1 MRQRYFDIIFIAAM
15 VVLSLMARI
24 ALLPLE
30 SVDWEGPVS
39 GWVHRIQE
47 LGAWNSL
54 GVAVSD
60 YTSSYMYVLCLISGF
75 SNSLVATKAAS
86 IVFDYAAAFVI
97 FLLIKQLTGD
107 RRKSIL
113 ASAIFLFC
121 PTILINS
128 AWWANCD
135 IHYAFFTLLAL
146 LFLFKDKGALC
157 CIMMGIAYSFKQ
169 QAIFILPFL
178 VILCAKGKT
187 IKAWHFLLIPIVFVL
202 IQVPACIA
210 GRPLIELL
218 RVYYLQAGE
227 YPWCT
232 MNFPNIYEFLDETLF
247 HWHNMKEMTAF
258 GLAFSFGA
266 MGVFAWW
273 MYSQKFRMTGEIL
286 VTMALFSVSLA
297 LFTLPHMHERYGF
310 IVDMLAIIYAVQR
323 PSKTPIAIGYISV
336 SLLSYM
342 WFLHSAI
349 LIPHIYLAAALMVLN
364 ALVCMDLAKQI
375 KENPS

>member
-1 MRQRYFDIIFIAAM
+1 MKDKTIDILFIAAAL
-15 VVLSLMARI
+15 VLSLLARI
-24 ALLPLE
+24 ELLPLE
-30 SVDWEGPVS
+30 SVDWQGPVS

-75 SNSLVATKAAS
+75 SNSLFATKAAS

-113 ASAIFLFC
+113 GMGLFLLC
-121 PTILINS
+121 PTIIVNS
-128 AWWANCD
+128 AWWCNCD

-146 LFLFKDKGALC
+146 LFLFKDKGAMC

-178 VILCAKGKT
+178 VILSAKRKT
-187 IKAWHFLLIPIVFVL
+187 IKPWHFLLIPVVFVL
-202 IQVPACIA
+202 IQLPAVIA
-210 GRPLIELL
+210 GRPLMELL

-232 MNFPNIYEFLDETLF
+232 MNFPNFYEFLDETLF

-258 GLAFSFGA
+258 GLCFSFGV
-266 MGVFAWW
+266 MGLFAWW
-273 MYSQKFRMTGEIL
+273 MFTQKFRMTNQIL

-310 IVDMLAIIYAVQR
+310 IVDILAILYAFVR
-323 PSKTPIAIGYISV
+323 PSKAPVALGYILI

-342 WFLHSAI
+342 WFLNDI
-349 LIPHIYLAAALMVLN
+349 QVVPHICLAITLMVLDV
-364 ALVCMDLAKQI
+364 LVFMDLARQI
-375 KENPS
+375 KENPA

>member
-97 FLLIKQLTGD
+97 FLLIKQLTGN
-107 RRKSIL
+107 RWKSIM

-128 AWWANCD
+128 
-135 IHYAFFTLLAL
+135 
-146 LFLFKDKGALC
+146 
-157 CIMMGIAYSFKQ
+157 
-169 QAIFILPFL
+169 
-178 VILCAKGKT
+178 
-187 IKAWHFLLIPIVFVL
+187 
-202 IQVPACIA
+202 
-210 GRPLIELL
+210 
-218 RVYYLQAGE
+218 
-227 YPWCT
+227 
-232 MNFPNIYEFLDETLF
+232 
-247 HWHNMKEMTAF
+247 
-258 GLAFSFGA
+258 
-266 MGVFAWW
+266 AWW

-323 PSKTPIAIGYISV
+323 PSKTPIAIGYITV